1 MRETYTRQR
10 YRETDNPQNNKEK
23 EKQDHKQDVGQT
35 EREKMREREER
46 HVQLYETTSI
56 RKNRITQ

>member
-10 YRETDNPQNNKEK
+10 YRETDINKEK
-23 EKQDHKQDVGQT
+23 EKQDNKQNVGQT